1 MQIPLKLLTHD
12 FYGRSTPKVARDL
25 LGKLLVRTLGRRR
38 LVGRIVEVEAY
49 LAKSDPACHAA
60 RGRTKSNTAM
70 FGRPGRAYVYPIHSR
85 HCFNIVTEADGVG
98 TAVLIRAVEPIEGI
112 ELMKEHRH
120 RDKRLELA
128 RGPGCLC
135 QAFGIDRHF
144 DHWNLTKGRQLWL
157 ANDGTQLDE
166 KDAGT
171 STRIGVTSA
180 KELQLRFFLRD
191 CPYVSGKKQGRVGVF
206 AGSGNAA

>member
-1 MQIPLKLLTHD
+1 MTQIPLKLLTHD

-112 ELMKEHRH
+112 DLMKEHLH

-135 QAFGIDRHF
+135 QAFDIDRQF
-144 DHWNLTKGRQLWL
+144 DHWNLTKGQQLWL
-157 ANDGTQLDE
+157 ADDGIQFDK
-166 KDAGT
+166 KDSGT
-171 STRIGVTSA
+171 STRIGVTSGR
-180 KELQLRFFLRD
+180 ELPLRFFLRD
-191 CPYVSGKKQGRVGVF
+191 CPYVSGPQRLKQ
-206 AGSGNAA
+206 